1 MKLADFFV
9 QLGVKGDTKELD
21 KTIKQLEEAERKSSQ
36 LIKYRKDLA
45 KAATDEEK
53 ALVKKNFADKINLE
67 NARKQKTV
75 LTDQH
80 NALMGII
87 KGLGAF
93 TIGATIAYKAIDRM
107 VNSLATANSRMIAFQ
122 RQTGISFASLNK
134 YASASA
140 SVNFNSTPEQVANT
154 MQNLASNLYDIRM
167 GRGDISPYQELS
179 FVGGKS
185 FNPMGMSVEQ
195 LIENVREAI
204 KGVGDVQATN
214 LITRMG
220 FSPDD
225 LLMLRMTREE
235 FEKVNDLFLSPRERE
250 QMNAYSL
257 QIKKMRLEFQLMKDR
272 ALLAIMPAFIKLTNK
287 INDLSIVWGNVL
299 TSFTQF
305 IQKSPVIES
314 MFKGITLAL
323 TGMLAVTKPLYA
335 GFMAIYLVLEDLAY
349 WYAGKGSLFGDIF
362 GERGSEKYKDSA
374 IGKATNAIG
383 SGWGTIN
390 KAWELYQATRKGE
403 MTGEEANETMRNY
416 LGGIL
421 NKQEVVPPT
430 NQTNTT
436 YTNTNNKVNQNFSI
450 YTAETAQEVQNSL
463 NLTPIGR
470 QLAPQ
475 GF

>member
-9 QLGVKGDTKELD
+9 QLGVKGNTKELD

-45 KAATDEEK
+45 KATTDEEK
-53 ALVKKNFADKINLE
+53 ALIKKNFADKVNLE
-67 NARKQKTV
+67 NARKQKTA
-75 LTDQH
+75 LTEQR
-80 NALMGII
+80 NALTGII

-167 GRGDISPYQELS
+167 GRGDISPYQELA
-179 FVGGKS
+179 FVGGKP
-185 FNPMGMSVEQ
+185 FNPMGMNVEQ

-235 FEKVNDLFLSPRERE
+235 FEKINDLFLSPKERE

-272 ALLAIMPAFIKLTNK
+272 AILALMPAFIKLTNV
-287 INDLSIVWGNVL
+287 ITNFSVVWGNVL
-299 TSFTQF
+299 TGFTRF
-305 IQKSPVIES
+305 IQNSPVLES
-314 MFKGITLAL
+314 MFKGITIAL
-323 TGMLAVTKPLYA
+323 VGLLAVTKPLYA

-362 GERGSEKYKDSA
+362 GERGSEKYKDSLV
-374 IGKATNAIG
+374 GKATNAVG
-383 SGWGTIN
+383 TGWKTIN
-390 KAWELYQATRKGE
+390 KVWETYQASRRGE
-403 MTGEEANETMRNY
+403 ITGEEANAITGDF
-416 LGGIL
+416 LSGIL
-421 NKQEVVPPT
+421 NKEDMAPPA
-430 NQTNTT
+430 NQTYMTPINNNNNTS
-436 YTNTNNKVNQNFSI
+436 QNISI
-450 YTAETAQEVQNSL
+450 YTTESAREVQNSL
-463 NLTPIGR
+463 NYTPIAR

-475 GF
+475 GY